1 MLSQDGF
8 GVELDAFDRQF
19 FVTQAHDQPVG
30 RFGRDFEHV
39 GQRFAVDN
47 EGMVATRVE
56 LALDSGEQRSSVVLH
71 CHRLAVHRL
80 GPADYVSAEMLPDCL
95 MAEANAEDR
104 HTLCEPFDHRKRNPG
119 GIGCSGTGRDEYFF
133 RLQIGFDFIDGNFVI
148 ADDLHIGTQLAQ
160 VLDEVVGEGIVIIY
174 DQQHRA
180 AKTDN
185 GERSI
190 YLLIGV
196 NKTIIFELTAG
207 GRMKLTKLL
216 SALTMLAI
224 FSQLGIAQA
233 LTDKKP
239 TDDPEALKKE
249 AVAFLRETMADVN
262 NLRTLE
268 NRISFSAELAGLM
281 WFHDEREARSLYVM
295 AFGNFRELLMQY
307 DQQMNALGEPSE
319 EQEPVGRRTMFGE
332 VGERGQL
339 YRRFQT
345 AMQVRQQISM
355 SLAEHDA
362 ELAFQF
368 YFDSTNAVTNSEF
381 RKQLDGRDEYFENQ
395 LLAEIAK
402 TNVSKAVQF
411 AKKSVE
417 KGLNYQHIDILRKIY
432 AKDPEKGA
440 ELAVTMLAKAK
451 TNLDSD
457 QFWVINSFLGAA
469 SDSFE
474 ASQKEGGKKPMLTQ
488 SELRELADTFGQ
500 AILDDKSENSNGL
513 GYVGAIEKYS
523 PSRALQIKAKFK
535 AASGTRDPNR
545 YTIRNGVASAPPPD
559 YMGPVITKG
568 SGSAN
573 AVAGKQER
581 ERLEREKAEKE
592 LRENVGKLT
601 NKQLPK
607 EERQTIVAQARKI
620 VMSTPGK
627 DKKIV
632 GLSAL
637 AATVAKAG
645 DKELAAEIM
654 KEAQAL
660 VNPQPKNYQ
669 DFLLTWML
677 AAGFAEA
684 EPEKAFPL
692 LEDAIMRA
700 NDTLTAFIKVG
711 EFIDVAGEMID
722 DGEVQV
728 GAFGGQMV
736 RGLTSEL
743 GMAEATL
750 RTLAKADFK
759 KTRDLTSRFDR
770 SEVRILAKM
779 MILRAVLGEGKTKKA
794 ETEVIVSI
802 EK

>member
-1 MLSQDGF
+1 
-8 GVELDAFDRQF
+8 
-19 FVTQAHDQPVG
+19 
-30 RFGRDFEHV
+30 
-39 GQRFAVDN
+39 
-47 EGMVATRVE
+47 
-56 LALDSGEQRSSVVLH
+56 
-71 CHRLAVHRL
+71 
-80 GPADYVSAEMLPDCL
+80 
-95 MAEANAEDR
+95 
-104 HTLCEPFDHRKRNPG
+104 
-119 GIGCSGTGRDEYFF
+119 
-133 RLQIGFDFIDGNFVI
+133 
-148 ADDLHIGTQLAQ
+148 
-160 VLDEVVGEGIVIIY
+160 
-174 DQQHRA
+174 
-180 AKTDN
+180 
-185 GERSI
+185 
-190 YLLIGV
+190 
-196 NKTIIFELTAG
+196 
-207 GRMKLTKLL
+207 MKLTKLL
-216 SALTMLAI
+216 SALTLLAI

-281 WFHDEREARSLYVM
+281 WFHDEREARSLYVT
-295 AFGNFRELLMQY
+295 AFGNFRELLTQY
-307 DQQMNALGEPSE
+307 DHQMNALGEPGD
-319 EQEPVGRRTMFGE
+319 EQESVGRRTLFGE

-345 AMQVRQQISM
+345 AMQVRQQIAM

-368 YFDSTNAVTNSEF
+368 YFDSALAVTNAEF
-381 RKQLDGRDEYFENQ
+381 RKQLDSRDEYFENQ

-402 TNVSKAVQF
+402 TNASKAVQF

-440 ELAVTMLAKAK
+440 ELAVVMLAKVK
-451 TNLDSD
+451 TNLDAD
-457 QFWVINSFLGAA
+457 QFWVISSFLGAA

-474 ASQKEGGKKPMLTQ
+474 ASQKEGGKRPMLTQ

-513 GYVGAIEKYS
+513 GYVVAIEKYS
-523 PSRALQIKAKFK
+523 PSRAIQIKAKFK

-545 YTIRNGVASAPPPD
+545 YTVRGESAPPPPPPPKASS
-559 YMGPVITKG
+559 GL
-568 SGSAN
+568 GSALSE
-573 AVAGKQER
+573 KQDRERIER
-581 ERLEREKAEKE
+581 ENAEKE
-592 LRENVGKLT
+592 LQDNVGKLA

-607 EERQTIVAQARKI
+607 EERQKIVAQARKI
-620 VMSTPGK
+620 LMSTPGK

-692 LEDAIMRA
+692 LEDTIMCA
-700 NDTLTAFIKVG
+700 NDTLSAFIKVG

-743 GMAEATL
+743 GMADATL

-779 MILRAVLGEGKTKKA
+779 MILRAVLGEGKIKKA
-794 ETEVIVSI
+794 EAEVSVLTE
-802 EK
+802 K